1 MRTRIRHVALNTENW
16 DRMARFYQTVFGMKK
31 ITTGMTDEKGNYN
44 PDRGHISDGVIGFA
58 MLQKHP
64 GNQSG
69 LDHFGFE
76 VEEIPVVL
84 DRMRGGYPDLLVAR
98 SLPHVPFSV
107 SRGTDPCGTQFDI
120 SQKGV
125 AKVREGYLEEGWS
138 QPRRLSHISIRSRT
152 PERVAEFY
160 HCVFDLDVGEAP
172 SPDGSFRVTDG
183 AVDLLVRP
191 CDNALYRGMREG
203 LDHIGFRVEDLER
216 TRKDIET
223 LSEAAPEAAPA
234 NLDVGRFG
242 PMTRADLEGCVIGR
256 YAMAD
261 PDGILLD
268 LSEP

>member
-1 MRTRIRHVALNTENW
+1 MRTRIRHVALYTENW

-44 PDRGHISDGVIGFA
+44 PDRGHISDGVVGFA

-76 VEEIPVVL
+76 VEEIPLVL
-84 DRMRGGYPDLLVAR
+84 ERMRDGYPDLLVAR
-98 SLPHVPFSV
+98 SLAHVPFSV
-107 SRGTDPCGTQFDI
+107 SRGTDPCGAQFDI
-120 SQKGV
+120 SQKGA

-138 QPRRLSHISIRSRT
+138 QPRRLSHVSIRSRT

-160 HCVFDLDVGEAP
+160 HRVFDLDVGEAP

-183 AVDLLVRP
+183 TVELLVRP

-216 TRKDIET
+216 TRKEIED
-223 LSEAAPEAAPA
+223 LGKAAPEAAPA

-242 PMTRADLEGCVIGR
+242 PMTRADLEGCVIGQ

-268 LSEP
+268 LCEP

>member
-1 MRTRIRHVALNTENW
+1 MKTRIRHIALNTENW
-16 DRMARFYQTVFGMKK
+16 DRMARFYQTIFGMKK

-84 DRMRGGYPDLLVAR
+84 ERMRNDYPELLVAK

-107 SRGTDPCGTQFDI
+107 SRGTDPCGTQYDI

-125 AKVREGYLEEGWS
+125 AKVREGYLEDGWE
-138 QPRRLSHISIRSRT
+138 QPRQISHISIRSKQ

-160 HCVFDLDVGEAP
+160 HKVFELDVGEAP

-183 AVDLLVRP
+183 QVELLVRP

-203 LDHIGFRVEDLER
+203 LDHIGFRVENLER
-216 TRKDIET
+216 TLQEIEA
-223 LSEAAPEAAPA
+223 LSETAPEAAPRQPRHRPFRPHDPGGSRR
-234 NLDVGRFG
+234 LRHRPTRHGR
-242 PMTRADLEGCVIGR
+242 P
-256 YAMAD
+256 
-261 PDGILLD
+261 
-268 LSEP
+268 

>member
-1 MRTRIRHVALNTENW
+1 MKTRIRHIALNTENW
-16 DRMARFYQTVFGMKK
+16 DRMAQFYQTVFEMRK

-64 GNQSG
+64 GNASG

-84 DRMRGGYPDLLVAR
+84 ERMHNDYPELLVAM

-125 AKVREGYLEEGWS
+125 AKVREGYLEGGWD
-138 QPRRLSHISIRSRT
+138 QARQISHISIRSKT
-152 PERVAEFY
+152 PERIAEFY
-160 HCVFDLDVGEAP
+160 HKVFELDVGEAP
-172 SPDGSFRVTDG
+172 SPDGSFRVSDG
-183 AVDLLVRP
+183 KVELLVRP
-191 CDNALYRGMREG
+191 CHNTLYRGMREG
-203 LDHIGFRVEDLER
+203 LDHIGFRVEDLEKA
-216 TRKDIET
+216 RKDIEA
-223 LSEAAPEAAPA
+223 LGDAAPESAPS

-242 PMTRADLEGCVIGR
+242 AMTRADLEGCVIGQ

-268 LSEP
+268 LTE

>member
-1 MRTRIRHVALNTENW
+1 MKTRIRHIALNTENW
-16 DRMARFYQTVFGMKK
+16 DRMARFYQTVFEMRK

-44 PDRGHISDGVIGFA
+44 PNRGHISDGVIGFA

-64 GNQSG
+64 GNASG

-84 DRMRGGYPDLLVAR
+84 ERIHSDYPELLVAM

-125 AKVREGYLEEGWS
+125 AKVREGYLEGGWD
-138 QPRRLSHISIRSRT
+138 QPRQISHISIRSKT
-152 PERVAEFY
+152 PERIAEFY
-160 HCVFDLDVGEAP
+160 HNVFELDVGKAP
-172 SPDGSFRVTDG
+172 SPDGSFRVSDG
-183 AVDLLVRP
+183 KVELLVRP
-191 CDNALYRGMREG
+191 CDNTLYRGMREG
-203 LDHIGFRVEDLER
+203 LDHIGFRVEDLEKA
-216 TRKDIET
+216 RKDIEALGVT
-223 LSEAAPEAAPA
+223 APESAPS

-242 PMTRADLEGCVIGR
+242 AMTRADLEGCVIGQ

-268 LSEP
+268 LTE